1 MKKMRAALF
10 GGEAVIR
17 RSAMRGLA
25 LVAVI
30 CIASRPALAQ
40 ADAVVD
46 IGSRGQKIRALV
58 LQPSNPT
65 GSVVLLA
72 SCRPDRDRACHSPG
86 SQQHVAL

>member
-1 MKKMRAALF
+1 
-10 GGEAVIR
+10 
-17 RSAMRGLA
+17 MRGLA

-30 CIASRPALAQ
+30 CIAPRPALAQ

-72 SCRPDRDRACHSPG
+72 GGHGKLDLDPAGKIGWVQAISWYAREPPMRAP
-86 SQQHVAL
+86 AT